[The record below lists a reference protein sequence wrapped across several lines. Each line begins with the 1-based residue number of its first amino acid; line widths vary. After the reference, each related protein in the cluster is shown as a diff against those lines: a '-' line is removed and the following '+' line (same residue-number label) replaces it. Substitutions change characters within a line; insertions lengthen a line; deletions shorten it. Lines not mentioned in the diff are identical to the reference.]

1 MMAHFI
7 FEIGFEEFP
16 AGFIVPAA
24 EQMRAFLISELE
36 KARLANAKCQMYST
50 CSRIA
55 AVITELPEKQPDRKE
70 LVTGA
75 PKKVSLTLEG
85 TLSKAGESFLAKNG
99 ITEYFF
105 ENSDKGEV
113 IAGWKEEKG
122 MEIQEVIIPI
132 VKNGIK
138 ALSFKKSM
146 RWGEHKFPFARPI
159 RWIFLSI
166 NGKPVADKF
175 EDVDFSLT
183 SFGHRFLAN
192 GPLTVSAQ
200 DYEKVLKGHFVIAD
214 RDERKKMINE
224 SVNAIADKNQL
235 IANIEEN
242 LLDEVTDMVE
252 YPHVI
257 VGTIPEKYSHLP
269 AELITKVLKKDQ
281 RYFVLCEQGEKT
293 VVKKFASVLNNIPTD
308 DSVVVKG
315 NEKVV
320 SARLADA
327 AFYFT
332 DDLEKDFHGL
342 KEKLREV
349 LFQKDLGTYHD
360 KIVRIGKIAEFVAKK
375 FFKAE
380 ESQLEKIKTAS
391 EMIKN
396 DLVTG
401 VVFEFPDL
409 QGIMGRYYAEH
420 AGFDPEI
427 SKAVYEHYL
436 PVNAGDLLP
445 STLTGTVLSIADKV
459 DTITG
464 GFMAGMKPTGSK
476 DKFAIRRNGI
486 SLLTLAVENESASV
500 NLRELF
506 EFAGGLILEHNGKLK
521 LDVNEIMEFM
531 TARYNA
537 VLNFETP
544 VIQASTATGADI
556 PAVVKKRAETIN
568 RLLKDNEITGLAQ
581 LYKRGCNILKKQENI
596 FGEPVESLFE
606 LAEEKNLFKA
616 ADTLCQEIV
625 NMSDNLEIA
634 LKIITIKPVL
644 DSFFDAV
651 FVMAEDENIR
661 MNRMRLINKVTTLVI
676 KNIGDI
682 SYLNI

>member
-1 MMAHFI
+1 MTNFI

-16 AGFIVPAA
+16 ASFVVPAT
-24 EQMRAFLISELE
+24 EQMQNFLLSELE
-36 KARLANAKCQMYST
+36 KARLTDAKCQMYST

-55 AVITELPEKQPDRKE
+55 AVVTGLPEKQLDRKE

-75 PKKVSLTLEG
+75 PKKVALTPEG

-99 ITEYFF
+99 LTEYFF
-105 ENSDKGEV
+105 ENSEKGEV

-122 MEIQEVIIPI
+122 RDVADIIAEM
-132 VKNGIK
+132 VKNSIRN
-138 ALSFKKSM
+138 LSFRKSM
-146 RWGEHKFPFARPI
+146 RWGEHKFPFARPL
-159 RWIFLSI
+159 RWILLSI

-175 EDVDFSLT
+175 ENIDFSQT
-183 SFGHRFLAN
+183 SFGHRFLSN
-192 GPLTVSAQ
+192 GPLTVSAV
-200 DYEKVLKGHFVIAD
+200 DYEEIMKGHFVIAD
-214 RDERKKMINE
+214 RDERKKMIKE
-224 SVNAIADKNQL
+224 SITAIADKHQL
-235 IANIEEN
+235 IANIDEN
-242 LLDEVTDMVE
+242 LLEEVTDMIE
-252 YPHVI
+252 NPHVI
-257 VGTIPEKYSHLP
+257 TGTIPEKYSHLP

-293 VVKKFASVLNNIPTD
+293 VVKKFASVLNNIPAD

-360 KIVRIGKIAEFVAKK
+360 KIVRIGKIAEFAAQK
-375 FFKAE
+375 FFKAG
-380 ESQLEKIKTAS
+380 ESQIEKIKTAS

-409 QGIMGRYYAEH
+409 QGIMGKYYAGH
-420 AGFDPEI
+420 AGFDTEI
-427 SKAVYEHYL
+427 SKAMHEHYL

-476 DKFAIRRNGI
+476 DKFAIRRNAI
-486 SLLTLAVENESASV
+486 SLLTLAVENEKASL

-506 EFAGGLILEHNGKLK
+506 EFSGRLILEHNSKLK
-521 LDVNEIMEFM
+521 LDVNEMMEFM

-537 VLNFETP
+537 VLSFETP
-544 VIQASTATGADI
+544 VIQSSTATGADVPVI
-556 PAVVKKRAETIN
+556 VKKRAETIN

-581 LYKRGCNILKKQENI
+581 LYKRGCNILKKQGEVA
-596 FGEPVESLFE
+596 GEPLESLFE
-606 LAEEKNLFKA
+606 QDEEKNLFNA
-616 ADTLCQEIV
+616 ADEVCQEIV

-651 FVMAEDENIR
+651 FVMAENENIR
-661 MNRMRLINKVTTLVI
+661 MNRMRLINKVTTLVSN
-676 KNIGDI
+676 NIGDI

>member
-1 MMAHFI
+1 MGHFI

-16 AGFIVPAA
+16 AGFIVPAT
-24 EQMRAFLISELE
+24 EQFQNFLVSELE
-36 KARLANAKCQMYST
+36 KARLANPNCQMFST

-55 AVITELPEKQPDRKE
+55 AVVTELPEKQPDRKE

-75 PKKVSLTLEG
+75 PKKVALTPEG

-113 IAGWKEEKG
+113 IAGWKEEAG
-122 MEIQEVIIPI
+122 REIKDVVSEI
-132 VKNGIK
+132 VKNGIY

-166 NGKPVADKF
+166 NGNPVADKF

-192 GPLTVSAQ
+192 GPLTVSAV
-200 DYEKVLKGHFVIAD
+200 DYEQTLAGHFVIAD
-214 RDERKKMINE
+214 RDKRKKMIKE
-224 SVNAIADKNQL
+224 SVNAIADKHQL
-235 IANIEEN
+235 AANIEEN
-242 LLDEVTDMVE
+242 LLNEVTDMLE
-252 YPHVI
+252 HPHVI
-257 VGTIPEKYSHLP
+257 TGTIPEKYSHLP

-281 RYFVLCEQGEKT
+281 RYFVLCEQGENT

-342 KEKLREV
+342 NEKLREV

-360 KIVRIGKIAEFVAKK
+360 KIVRIGKIAEFAAQK
-375 FFKAE
+375 FFKADAD
-380 ESQLEKIKTAS
+380 QLEKIKTAS

-409 QGIMGRYYAEH
+409 QGIMGKYYAQH

-427 SKAVYEHYL
+427 SKAMHEHYL
-436 PVNAGDLLP
+436 PVNAGDSFP

-486 SLLTLAVENESASV
+486 SLLMLAVENENAQI
-500 NLRELF
+500 NIRELF
-506 EFAGGLILEHNGKLK
+506 EFAGRLVLEHNNSLK
-521 LDVNEIMEFM
+521 LDTNEIMEFM

-537 VLNFETP
+537 VLNFDTP

-556 PAVVKKRAETIN
+556 PAFVKKRAGTID
-568 RLLKDNEITGLAQ
+568 RLLKDKEIIELAQ

-596 FGEPVESLFE
+596 SGEPVKDLFE
-606 LAEEKNLFKA
+606 QDEERNLFEA
-616 ADTLCQEIV
+616 ADKLCQEIV

-651 FVMAEDENIR
+651 FVMAEEENIR

-676 KNIGDI
+676 ENIGDI

>member
-1 MMAHFI
+1 
-7 FEIGFEEFP
+7 
-16 AGFIVPAA
+16 
-24 EQMRAFLISELE
+24 
-36 KARLANAKCQMYST
+36 
-50 CSRIA
+50 
-55 AVITELPEKQPDRKE
+55 
-70 LVTGA
+70 
-75 PKKVSLTLEG
+75 
-85 TLSKAGESFLAKNG
+85 
-99 ITEYFF
+99 
-105 ENSDKGEV
+105 
-113 IAGWKEEKG
+113 
-122 MEIQEVIIPI
+122 
-132 VKNGIK
+132 
-138 ALSFKKSM
+138 
-146 RWGEHKFPFARPI
+146 
-159 RWIFLSI
+159 
-166 NGKPVADKF
+166 
-175 EDVDFSLT
+175 
-183 SFGHRFLAN
+183 
-192 GPLTVSAQ
+192 
-200 DYEKVLKGHFVIAD
+200 
-214 RDERKKMINE
+214 
-224 SVNAIADKNQL
+224 
-235 IANIEEN
+235 
-242 LLDEVTDMVE
+242 VTDMVE

-360 KIVRIGKIAEFVAKK
+360 KIVRIGKIAEFAAQK
-375 FFKAE
+375 FFKADK
-380 ESQLEKIKTAS
+380 SQNEKIKTAS

-464 GFMAGMKPTGSK
+464 GFMVGMKPTGSK
-476 DKFAIRRNGI
+476 DKFAIRRNAI
-486 SLLTLAVENESASV
+486 SLLTLAVENEKASI

-506 EFAGGLILEHNGKLK
+506 EFSGRLILEHNGKLK

-531 TARYNA
+531 TARYNV

-544 VIQASTATGADI
+544 VI
-556 PAVVKKRAETIN
+556 
-568 RLLKDNEITGLAQ
+568 
-581 LYKRGCNILKKQENI
+581 
-596 FGEPVESLFE
+596 
-606 LAEEKNLFKA
+606 
-616 ADTLCQEIV
+616 
-625 NMSDNLEIA
+625 
-634 LKIITIKPVL
+634 
-644 DSFFDAV
+644 
-651 FVMAEDENIR
+651 
-661 MNRMRLINKVTTLVI
+661 
-676 KNIGDI
+676 
-682 SYLNI
+682 